1 MDSTDQL
8 AKSFSE
14 YYYGA
19 FSSDRRALVNV
30 YRPNSLLTFEGA
42 QFQGAEAIIE
52 KLTSLPFQKVAHR
65 VSTLDAQPNGFGN
78 GAIVMVTG
86 ELLIDEE
93 TNPQRF
99 SQTFHLVQ
107 DGDAFFV
114 INDVFRLNYS

>member
-1 MDSTDQL
+1 VTDV
-8 AKSFSE
+8 K
-14 YYYGA
+14 
-19 FSSDRRALVNV
+19 
-30 YRPNSLLTFEGA
+30 
-42 QFQGAEAIIE
+42 
-52 KLTSLPFQKVAHR
+52 SLPFQKVAHR

-86 ELLIDEE
+86 ELLVRNSSVIAANVEIDEE